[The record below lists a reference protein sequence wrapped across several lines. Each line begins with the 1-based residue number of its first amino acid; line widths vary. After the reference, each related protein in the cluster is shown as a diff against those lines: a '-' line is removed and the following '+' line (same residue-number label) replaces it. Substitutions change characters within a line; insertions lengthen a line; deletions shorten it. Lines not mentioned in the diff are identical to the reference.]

1 MLEIAASLVIC
12 AMMARVVQGGAIF
25 AGGYANPPRID
36 VESLRYGVLA
46 SLVALYLLDLDYGI
60 ALVSAVVM
68 HEIGHV
74 VAYRLMGHRDAT
86 FRLLPVLAMRP
97 ISQSAP
103 RSEAHEFFIA
113 LMGAGFSIAPMVTA
127 MLMSQGIESFYPRLA
142 TGLTIFAS
150 TVAALNFINLL
161 PLWPLDGGRLLHM
174 LGRSLC
180 PSLTTRLLLG
190 ASAIAAAVAL
200 QMQSLQ
206 LVVICLLGIH
216 ALMNPEQFENKS
228 APMSHR
234 TALYGLAAYVTI
246 TATHLVGGAWLLAWF
261 FWPQ

>member
-1 MLEIAASLVIC
+1 MLEIAASLIIC
-12 AMMARVVQGGAIF
+12 AMMVRVVQGGVVF
-25 AGGYANPPRID
+25 AGGYANPPKID
-36 VESLRYGVLA
+36 TESLRYGVLA
-46 SLVALYLLDLDYGI
+46 SLFAVYLLDVDYGV
-60 ALVSAVVM
+60 ALVAAVVM

-103 RSEAHEFFIA
+103 RSEAHEMFIA

-127 MLMSQGIESFYPRLA
+127 MLLSQGVEGAYPRFSSSLY
-142 TGLTIFAS
+142 IFAS

-161 PLWPLDGGRLLHM
+161 PLWPLDGGRLLRM

-180 PSLTTRLLLG
+180 PSVTTRLMLA
-190 ASAIAAAVAL
+190 ASAIAVAVAL
-200 QMQSLQ
+200 HMQSLQ
-206 LVVICLLGIH
+206 LLVICMLGLH
-216 ALMNPEQFENKS
+216 ALVKPEQFETKS
-228 APMSHR
+228 APMSR
-234 TALYGLAAYVTI
+234 RIALYGLATYAAI